1 MNKIRGFM
9 IKHPLISILIIFP
22 FCFLMSVSLFDI
34 ILNLFLP
41 LLFAFW
47 GSGWIYKTIIGTSWN
62 KSLNKPFWFI

>member
-1 MNKIRGFM
+1 MSKIRSFM

-22 FCFLMSVSLFDI
+22 FSFLMSVSLFDI

-41 LLFAFW
+41 FLFAFW
-47 GSGWIYKTIIGTSWN
+47 GSTWIYKTIIGTLWN

>member
-1 MNKIRGFM
+1 MNKIRNFM

-22 FCFLMSVSLFDI
+22 FSFFMSVRLFDI

-41 LLFAFW
+41 FLFAFW
-47 GSGWIYKTIIGTSWN
+47 VSGWIYKTIIGTSWS